1 MALAERH
8 RTVVSVVGDGTFLY
22 YPQILYS
29 AVNVNARVLYL
40 VVNNRAYHILKTGLM
55 AMKNLGAP
63 VDAGPLECLD
73 LHGPADI
80 VKIAESF
87 GVPAE
92 RVSALDE
99 LTASLKRGL
108 AADGPYLIDMIIKE
122 K

>member
-1 MALAERH
+1 
-8 RTVVSVVGDGTFLY
+8 
-22 YPQILYS
+22 
-29 AVNVNARVLYL
+29 
-40 VVNNRAYHILKTGLM
+40 
-55 AMKNLGAP
+55 